1 MDIINILTIVLGS
14 SVFAALI
21 TAIFTRKIHENNV
34 SLKYITEERA
44 RWRQKIKEL
53 MGELSDAVH
62 LPTENRERIKKVR
75 SIATYLKLSLNP
87 SENESIDVEIRK
99 CLNDICNN
107 PNYKKV
113 KELELLFS
121 KLLKHDWERAKQE
134 SQGTLSPLFLSL
146 IFILLLW
153 SIFEY
158 NLKSTDLY
166 EFLQSIPILSGNYT
180 EIAVSIS
187 LMIIGFLLIHILVWC
202 KNKWLMRK
210 WKKT

>member
-107 PNYKKV
+107 PNYKK
-113 KELELLFS
+113 
-121 KLLKHDWERAKQE
+121 
-134 SQGTLSPLFLSL
+134 SQRVRTI
-146 IFILLLW
+146 IF
-153 SIFEY
+153 
-158 NLKSTDLY
+158 KVT
-166 EFLQSIPILSGNYT
+166 
-180 EIAVSIS
+180 
-187 LMIIGFLLIHILVWC
+187 
-202 KNKWLMRK
+202 
-210 WKKT
+210 

>member
-1 MDIINILTIVLGS
+1 MEIVNILSIVLGS
-14 SVFAALI
+14 SVLAALI

-87 SENESIDVEIRK
+87 SESEPIDVEIRK

-113 KELELLFS
+113 KDLELLVS

-153 SIFEY
+153 LIFEY
-158 NLKSTDLY
+158 KLKNTDLY

-187 LMIIGFLLIHILVWC
+187 IMIIGFLLIHVFVWC
-202 KNKWLMRK
+202 KNKFLIRS